1 MVSAVTIE
9 SMSTN
14 TRTGGNLDKTV
25 HDRAGAELPNTPR
38 SPLGGLKVLDLT
50 VARAGPTAV
59 RHLADWG
66 AEVIRID
73 QPLPPKDAPANEDVV
88 GTERSSDYQNLHRN
102 KRSIRLD
109 LKSSAGR
116 EIFLDLVR
124 SADVVVENMRPG
136 VKKRLKIAYED
147 LQSINPRLIYGSISG
162 YGQTG
167 PYSDRAGLD
176 HIAQGMTG
184 LMSVTGVPG
193 GGPLRVGIAVGDLTA
208 GNILA
213 LNLMIALF
221 EREKTGRGR
230 WVHTSLLESL
240 LFMLDFQATRWLVDG
255 EVPHSVGNEHP
266 TGVPTDLF
274 PTADG
279 HINLTAP
286 TPKMWAN
293 LCKVMEKPEWF
304 AQEEWGTRRGRIK
317 HRATIHAAIADVTRT
332 RPNDYWIQ
340 TLNAVGIPCGPIYT
354 MDQVFEDEQ
363 VKLLGLASPVHHPE
377 LGTIRLVG
385 SPMNFE
391 GAEKRIRSA
400 TPDPGA
406 DAKEILA
413 SLGYGPEKIANLEA
427 SGVI

>member
-1 MVSAVTIE
+1 MDQI
-9 SMSTN
+9 
-14 TRTGGNLDKTV
+14 V
-25 HDRAGAELPNTPR
+25 HGKAGADLQNTPR
-38 SPLGGLKVLDLT
+38 PPLDGLKVLDLT

-73 QPLPPKDAPANEDVV
+73 QPLPPKGSPANEDVV

-124 SADVVVENMRPG
+124 GADVVIENMRPG
-136 VKKRLKIAYED
+136 VKKRLRIAYED

-167 PYSDRAGLD
+167 PYRDRAGLD

-255 EVPHSVGNEHP
+255 EVPRSVGNEHP

-279 HINLTAP
+279 QINLTAP
-286 TPKMWAN
+286 TPKMWAS
-293 LCKVMEKPEWF
+293 LCKVMEKPEWS
-304 AQEEWGTRRGRIK
+304 AQEEWSTRRGRIK

-332 RPNDYWIQ
+332 RSNDYWIQ
-340 TLNAVGIPCGPIYT
+340 TLNSVGIPCGPIYT

-363 VKLLGLASPVHHPE
+363 VKLLGLAAPVHHPE

-385 SPMNFE
+385 SPMNFD
-391 GAEKRIRSA
+391 GTEKRIRSA

-413 SLGYGPEKIANLEA
+413 NLGYGPEKIATLEEN
-427 SGVI
+427 GII